1 MYTVMMIG
9 RIQKKLKINRK
20 NLLKKLEF
28 LRLRIEVWCTK
39 NGYDKMDNY
48 TERLDKGGNVVWKVS
63 DWEFVDNMHNT
74 IYNDREFGYNGDTLK
89 KLNRMWNRYRP
100 YDESSFQ
107 DFEVSESWNFNEEY
121 TISNK

>member
-1 MYTVMMIG
+1 MMIG